1 MREKTRRCD
10 ELRIQPHPVCTGGL
24 TRLARLDVTH
34 TGSELIIRTSSH
46 THAAGFQFLSQV
58 TDIYRNVTLEFT
70 DGSACEMKGVSFVGH
85 VCLILHHTLIHSL
98 VSPPLLLFCS
108 NVTIAESG
116 KNVWS
121 VVPSVKHGPWF
132 RFYLSRTGSISGVLR
147 APKPKQGVQDFVCAA
162 QIVAKRMCRWCDFVV
177 FNSETNQIDNPKW
190 CSCTCLHI
198 WLVL

>member
-1 MREKTRRCD
+1 MWRTEDPTTSCLHRRSYKTRSARRD
-10 ELRIQPHPVCTGGL
+10 AHRQWTHYQNQLPH
-24 TRLARLDVTH
+24 TRSRVSVSLPDHQHLPQRN
-34 TGSELIIRTSSH
+34 
-46 THAAGFQFLSQV
+46 AG
-58 TDIYRNVTLEFT
+58 IYRRFSLWDNRCEFCRTRVFDLTPHT
-70 DGSACEMKGVSFVGH
+70 DSQFSF
-85 VCLILHHTLIHSL
+85 
-98 VSPPLLLFCS
+98 SPPLLFCS

>member
-1 MREKTRRCD
+1 MWRTEDPTTSCLHGRSYKTRSARRD
-10 ELRIQPHPVCTGGL
+10 ARRQWTHYQNQLPH
-24 TRLARLDVTH
+24 TRNRVSVSLPGHRHLPP
-34 TGSELIIRTSSH
+34 RN
-46 THAAGFQFLSQV
+46 AG
-58 TDIYRNVTLEFT
+58 IYRRFSLWDKRCEFCRTRVFDLTPHT
-70 DGSACEMKGVSFVGH
+70 DSQFSF
-85 VCLILHHTLIHSL
+85 
-98 VSPPLLLFCS
+98 SPPLLLFCS

-147 APKPKQGVQDFVCAA
+147 APKPKQGVQDFVYAA

-177 FNSETNQIDNPKW
+177 FNSETNQINNPKW
-190 CSCTCLHI
+190 CSCTCLHT